1 MSQISRAEVIGN
13 MEINLDRRLVDKRV
27 FPAIDISRS
36 GTRKEELLIEEL
48 DLNRIWI
55 LRKVLCQMNE
65 VEAVELLID
74 KLSKTKVN
82 QDFLNAMSKGM

>member
-1 MSQISRAEVIGN
+1 
-13 MEINLDRRLVDKRV
+13 
-27 FPAIDISRS
+27 
-36 GTRKEELLIEEL
+36 
-48 DLNRIWI
+48 
-55 LRKVLCQMNE
+55 MNE